1 MSRLPSK
8 GRSGPKLKFWRD
20 NNWKKK
26 TGANS
31 TSRVPKSDEEFNLEK
46 RENAKRLDLILEKIS
61 RHGYDHLT
69 KEEKQF
75 LFNQSNR

>member
-1 MSRLPSK
+1 M
-8 GRSGPKLKFWRD
+8 
-20 NNWKKK
+20 
-26 TGANS
+26 
-31 TSRVPKSDEEFNLEK
+31 
-46 RENAKRLDLILEKIS
+46 DLILEKIS